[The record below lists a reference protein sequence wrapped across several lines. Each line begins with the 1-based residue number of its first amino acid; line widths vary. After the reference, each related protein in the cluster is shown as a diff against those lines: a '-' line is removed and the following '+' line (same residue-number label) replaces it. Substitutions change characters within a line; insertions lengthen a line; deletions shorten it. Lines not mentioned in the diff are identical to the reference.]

1 MFASAIASATL
12 VAALT
17 APANVIPAPREIEAR
32 PGVFVAPADF
42 FESAGGKWTRDASLP
57 PEGYSLEVSASGVRI
72 SAADEA
78 GAFYA
83 VHTLRQLAPTNSQG
97 LTLRQVADLR
107 AKVCRDSAEP
117 EGLGEAGRKIL
128 RDVRSSYEATWT
140 IPCVRVRD
148 WPQYKW
154 RAVMLDEGR
163 HFFGKSAVLA
173 LLDRMSEY
181 KMNVF
186 HWHLTEDQ
194 GWRLDVPG
202 FPELVKYGATR
213 PQSVAWR
220 TAPVYPNGY
229 GKPAEWILDGQQYGP
244 YFYSPADIAEILA
257 YAKARHISVVPEI
270 EFPGHARAL
279 LAAHPEFS
287 CVGESL
293 PRVPRVAWGVEED
306 VVCGAN
312 MEFYRYM
319 ERLLDAVCDLFP
331 GSAVIHIGGD
341 ECFCERWRNCPKCQA
356 LVKGEGLRNER
367 ALQSRM
373 TKHFASY
380 LAAKGRRIIG
390 WDGLL
395 TGDPLDP
402 DKTLVYFRKPRPGSR
417 AKTAGEAAALGHN
430 VVAIPTGN
438 IYFDRPQGLDCDP
451 MFYNGE
457 SPVRTCDAYACDPAR
472 GVAEQDIDKIL
483 GAEGLV
489 WSEYVMNRSDL
500 EWKLWPRAC
509 ALAEALWSGASKPG
523 FDDFAMRMRLQ
534 RRRLVAEGVNC
545 APVETRRCGQ

>member
-1 MFASAIASATL
+1 M
-12 VAALT
+12 
-17 APANVIPAPREIEAR
+17 
-32 PGVFVAPADF
+32 
-42 FESAGGKWTRDASLP
+42 
-57 PEGYSLEVSASGVRI
+57 
-72 SAADEA
+72 
-78 GAFYA
+78 
-83 VHTLRQLAPTNSQG
+83 
-97 LTLRQVADLR
+97 
-107 AKVCRDSAEP
+107 
-117 EGLGEAGRKIL
+117 
-128 RDVRSSYEATWT
+128 
-140 IPCVRVRD
+140 
-148 WPQYKW
+148 
-154 RAVMLDEGR
+154 
-163 HFFGKSAVLA
+163 
-173 LLDRMSEY
+173 
-181 KMNVF
+181 
-186 HWHLTEDQ
+186 
-194 GWRLDVPG
+194 
-202 FPELVKYGATR
+202 
-213 PQSVAWR
+213 
-220 TAPVYPNGY
+220 
-229 GKPAEWILDGQQYGP
+229 
-244 YFYSPADIAEILA
+244 
-257 YAKARHISVVPEI
+257 
-270 EFPGHARAL
+270 
-279 LAAHPEFS
+279 
-287 CVGESL
+287 
-293 PRVPRVAWGVEED
+293 
-306 VVCGAN
+306 VCGAN

-472 GVAEQDIDKIL
+472 GVAEKDIDKIL